1 MGDRYQ
7 PIVTYAGRPTHRQV
21 GRSLG
26 QSIRANSKGLASTAG
41 ATSIA
46 LAAYAVLYSGMPP
59 VVSGRANVEGGV
71 RDGAIERTG
80 TRRTPPIA
88 NRSSAS
94 AFKDQVTLNRVGF
107 PGTIGPVPQ
116 GARSA
121 TLPVK
126 SPGIDPPLPG
136 IDPPLN
142 DAGSGSELLTYS
154 ALPKQNPGQMIV
166 PPPAADSR
174 AAGKIEQLA
183 IGAPPSQLVADQGSR
198 LPSNTNRLSNDTL
211 AGNLSVPSSFLL
223 AGSPSDDG
231 SDKSLVDLAGKQVTV
246 EAPGSDLETTGSIQS
261 AVIAEAMDSS
271 AIERASATDIPPTAL
286 IDADENQSAT
296 VDRGRSSE
304 MRSKTNDVSRLRQI
318 RSSLERLDGKSQNPQ
333 VDRTPHHRSVERKND
348 GPRKAE
354 VLAQSGES
362 FGESLELQIHDGE
375 LVSVRLS
382 ELISLF
388 EDRLDR
394 SLFVWLKT
402 SAAAEKYV
410 TSETL
415 AKAGIRLTYDN
426 TTRQAILS
434 VSDSAAR

>member
-71 RDGAIERTG
+71 RDGAIERVG

-107 PGTIGPVPQ
+107 AGTIGPVPQ

-121 TLPVK
+121 TLPFK
-126 SPGIDPPLPG
+126 SPA

-166 PPPAADSR
+166 PPPAAESR
-174 AAGKIEQLA
+174 AAGKIEQFA
-183 IGAPPSQLVADQGSR
+183 IGAPPSQLAADQGNR

-211 AGNLSVPSSFLL
+211 AGNLSVPTSLLL
-223 AGSPSDDG
+223 AGSSSDDG

-246 EAPGSDLETTGSIQS
+246 EAPGSDLEATGSIQS

-271 AIERASATDIPPTAL
+271 AIERASATGIPPTAL

-304 MRSKTNDVSRLRQI
+304 MRPKTNDVSRLRQI

-348 GPRKAE
+348 GPRKVE

>member
-1 MGDRYQ
+1 M
-7 PIVTYAGRPTHRQV
+7 
-21 GRSLG
+21 
-26 QSIRANSKGLASTAG
+26 
-41 ATSIA
+41 
-46 LAAYAVLYSGMPP
+46 
-59 VVSGRANVEGGV
+59 
-71 RDGAIERTG
+71 
-80 TRRTPPIA
+80 
-88 NRSSAS
+88 
-94 AFKDQVTLNRVGF
+94 
-107 PGTIGPVPQ
+107 
-116 GARSA
+116 
-121 TLPVK
+121 
-126 SPGIDPPLPG
+126 
-136 IDPPLN
+136 N

-166 PPPAADSR
+166 PPPAAESR
-174 AAGKIEQLA
+174 AAGKIEQFA
-183 IGAPPSQLVADQGSR
+183 IGAPPSQLAADQGNR

-211 AGNLSVPSSFLL
+211 AGNLSVPTSLLL
-223 AGSPSDDG
+223 AGSSSDDG

-246 EAPGSDLETTGSIQS
+246 EAPGSDLEATGSIQS

-271 AIERASATDIPPTAL
+271 AIERASATGIPPTAL

-304 MRSKTNDVSRLRQI
+304 MRPKTNDVSRLRQI

-348 GPRKAE
+348 GPRKVE